1 MKPPRILGE
10 HSFSYSR
17 RIFYGQRSLLYVVN
31 KIEIIRSWVLSLHD
45 EMNNSGLCLA
55 NMSPA
60 TSDPKGKGTSE
71 RFLEQHV
78 VA

>member
-45 EMNNSGLCLA
+45 EMNNC
-55 NMSPA
+55 
-60 TSDPKGKGTSE
+60 
-71 RFLEQHV
+71 EQN
-78 VA
+78 